1 MGTGEKSAKS
11 GDLSAVPKS
20 EKDPEVPLFPF
31 PHLYLRKSNSSLT
44 KGKKGLGAGREK
56 NFLWSLSGWLVLSL
70 RKKFVKVEDWLNKSN
85 IVGTAFLLA
94 VQK

>member
-11 GDLSAVPKS
+11 GDLSTVPKS

-44 KGKKGLGAGREK
+44 KGKRGLGRGVGREK
-56 NFLWSLSGWLVLSL
+56 IIFSGL
-70 RKKFVKVEDWLNKSN
+70 
-85 IVGTAFLLA
+85 
-94 VQK
+94 